1 MSEQKPTRLAKAAT
15 YFNVGREEILDYLI
29 SKGFSIDNNP
39 NAKIEESM
47 FAALNEKFSS
57 EHDQRA
63 ESSLLGKNKEEVEFP
78 SNQTVEVEEKKII
91 KDDPVVE
98 TAMLETVVEN
108 SPTIEEEIIKE
119 EPIFEENI
127 VEKTEI
133 KLTGPKIIGK
143 VSLEDLAPKKKKTK
157 QIEVK
162 EEAIV
167 EKEPEQVII
176 TPENNELEV
185 KKIDE
190 VIEVTEEKV
199 DASSEIVENV
209 IEQNT
214 AVEKEVEKT
223 EDAVN
228 KEEDASVEHIK
239 TNFQKLKGA
248 QVLGTINLDEFKKEP
263 KPKVVPPSTNNNNNK
278 KRTRIKETGGN
289 PDKTRVKFDNVQ
301 KNTAFK
307 KPVKTDKPL
316 EKQEGPNVLT
326 NKEIEEN
333 IRKTEAR
340 MNASLSK
347 GTRQK
352 IRKKKREELNEK
364 NRLNEEV
371 VNEKL
376 LKITEFITVSDLA
389 SLMNISPTQ
398 IISFCFGM
406 GVVVSINQ
414 RLDAEIIELITSEF
428 EFEVEFISLEDA
440 NQVEEEIDNE
450 EDLESRA
457 PIVTIMGHVDH
468 GKTSLLDYI
477 RRANVVNKEAGGI
490 TQHIGAYDVMVPKHD
505 RKITFIDTPG
515 HEAFTAMRARGA
527 KLTDVAVIVIAAD
540 DKVMPQTKEAISH
553 AQSANVP
560 MIFALNK
567 IDKDGANPDGVRSQL
582 SEMNLLVESWG
593 GKFQEQEISAKKGI
607 GIDELLEKI
616 LLESDMLEL
625 KANPKK
631 LATGTVIEASLDKGR
646 GYVATV
652 LVLGGTLNVGDFIV
666 AGSCFGKIKAMTDHL
681 GNKLTKVLPG
691 EPVQILGLNGAPS
704 AGETFR
710 EYNDEQEAKQ
720 IAYKRSQI
728 EREQGMRTK
737 KHITLDEI
745 GRRLALGTFKEL
757 NIIIKG
763 DVDGSVQALTDSL
776 IKLSTDEIQVNV
788 LHRAVGAISESDVL
802 LATASDAII
811 IGFQVRPSAQ
821 AKLLA
826 EKESIDIRHYSVI
839 YQAIDEVKAAME
851 GMLEPTIEE
860 KITGNLEVL
869 EIFKIPKVGTIA
881 GCVVKDGKVYKNS
894 KVRVIREGIVVY
906 SGTLDSLK
914 RFKDDV
920 KEVVH
925 GQDCGMNIK
934 NYNDVMA
941 GDIIEA
947 YEEIEIKRTL

>member
-39 NAKIEESM
+39 NAKIEETM

-63 ESSLLGKNKEEVEFP
+63 ESSLLGKNKEEAEFSSIP
-78 SNQTVEVEEKKII
+78 SIEIEEKK
-91 KDDPVVE
+91 
-98 TAMLETVVEN
+98 T
-108 SPTIEEEIIKE
+108 IIKE
-119 EPIFEENI
+119 EAAVEIPKVEPVLETPEVVEEKVIQEESNTI
-127 VEKTEI
+127 EKSEI

-176 TPENNELEV
+176 TPENKELEV

-398 IISFCFGM
+398 IITFCFGM

-776 IKLSTDEIQVNV
+776 IKLSTDEIQINV

-881 GCVVKDGKVYKNS
+881 GCMVKDGKVYKNS

>member
-63 ESSLLGKNKEEVEFP
+63 ESSLLGKNKEESEF
-78 SNQTVEVEEKKII
+78 SS
-91 KDDPVVE
+91 
-98 TAMLETVVEN
+98 AHSVEN
-108 SPTIEEEIIKE
+108 EDKKTISIEEQKIETPKA
-119 EPIFEENI
+119 EPIIETLQVIEEQKNI
-127 VEKTEI
+127 EDSSIEKSEI

-143 VSLEDLAPKKKKTK
+143 VSLDDLAPKKKKSK
-157 QIEVK
+157 QIEESKETKKQDEVIDVK
-162 EEAIV
+162 EI
-167 EKEPEQVII
+167 KESE
-176 TPENNELEV
+176 EV
-185 KKIDE
+185 KKDE
-190 VIEVTEEKV
+190 VIEIIEEEKV
-199 DASSEIVENV
+199 TLETVTTEVEENLIDESLIKEEFVETKVEN
-209 IEQNT
+209 E
-214 AVEKEVEKT
+214 
-223 EDAVN
+223 

-263 KPKVVPPSTNNNNNK
+263 KPKVVPPSTNNNNK
-278 KRTRIKETGGN
+278 KRTRIKENGGN

-307 KPVKTDKPL
+307 KPVKTDKPI
-316 EKQEGPNVLT
+316 EKQEGPSVLS

-398 IISFCFGM
+398 IITFCFGM

-477 RRANVVNKEAGGI
+477 RRANVANKEAGGI

-567 IDKDGANPDGVRSQL
+567 IDKEGANPDGVRSQL

-593 GKFQEQEISAKKGI
+593 GKFQEQEISAKKGL

-616 LLESDMLEL
+616 LLEADMLEL

-881 GCVVKDGKVYKNS
+881 GCMVKDGKVYKNS

-934 NYNDVMA
+934 NYNDVMV

>member
-39 NAKIEESM
+39 NAKIEETM

-63 ESSLLGKNKEEVEFP
+63 ESSLLGKNKEEAELSSIP
-78 SNQTVEVEEKKII
+78 SIEIEEKK
-91 KDDPVVE
+91 
-98 TAMLETVVEN
+98 T
-108 SPTIEEEIIKE
+108 IIKE
-119 EPIFEENI
+119 EAAVEIPKVEPVMETPVVVEEKIIQEESNTI
-127 VEKTEI
+127 EKSEV

-143 VSLEDLAPKKKKTK
+143 VSLDDLTPKKKKSKQVEVIEETK
-157 QIEVK
+157 IEKENDIIVAPENIEIEVK
-162 EEAIV
+162 KTEE
-167 EKEPEQVII
+167 II
-176 TPENNELEV
+176 E
-185 KKIDE
+185 I
-190 VIEVTEEKV
+190 IEEKV
-199 DASSEIVENV
+199 ATLSEIEETVV
-209 IEQNT
+209 EQNT
-214 AVEKEVEKT
+214 ITEKEVEQT
-223 EDAVN
+223 ENELN
-228 KEEDASVEHIK
+228 KDEDTSVEHIK

-263 KPKVVPPSTNNNNNK
+263 KPKVVPPSTNNNNK

-316 EKQEGPNVLT
+316 EKQDAPNVLT

-398 IISFCFGM
+398 IITFCFGM

-477 RRANVVNKEAGGI
+477 RRANVANKEAGGI

-652 LVLGGTLNVGDFIV
+652 LVLGGTLNIGDFIV

-881 GCVVKDGKVYKNS
+881 GCMVKDGKVYKNS

-934 NYNDVMA
+934 NYNDVMV

>member
-39 NAKIEESM
+39 NAKIEETM

-63 ESSLLGKNKEEVEFP
+63 ESSLLGKNKEEAELSSIP
-78 SNQTVEVEEKKII
+78 SIEIEEKK
-91 KDDPVVE
+91 
-98 TAMLETVVEN
+98 T
-108 SPTIEEEIIKE
+108 IIKE
-119 EPIFEENI
+119 EAAVEIPKVEPVMETPVVVEEKIIQEESNTI
-127 VEKTEI
+127 EKPEV

-143 VSLEDLAPKKKKTK
+143 VSLDDLAPKKKKSKQVEVIEETK
-157 QIEVK
+157 IEKENDIIVAPENIEIEVK
-162 EEAIV
+162 KTE
-167 EKEPEQVII
+167 
-176 TPENNELEV
+176 
-185 KKIDE
+185 E
-190 VIEVTEEKV
+190 VIEIIEEKV
-199 DASSEIVENV
+199 VTPSEIEETVV
-209 IEQNT
+209 EQNT
-214 AVEKEVEKT
+214 INEKEVEQT
-223 EDAVN
+223 ENELN
-228 KEEDASVEHIK
+228 KDEDTSVEHIK

-263 KPKVVPPSTNNNNNK
+263 KPKVVPPSTNNNK

-316 EKQEGPNVLT
+316 EKQDAPNVLT

-398 IISFCFGM
+398 IITFCFGM

-776 IKLSTDEIQVNV
+776 IKLSTDEIQINV

-881 GCVVKDGKVYKNS
+881 GCMVKDGKVYKNS